1 MVELDDLVKF
11 LKTLKGS
18 VSEKFAVELQADLK
32 QDVNLP
38 DISATNKYKLLELS
52 VGDNVLLSWY
62 FNDTNMI
69 SNDYLYYQTDDD
81 EDDEIIA
88 YIVKQVKDFI
98 EDQDMETKKIDPK
111 SLIMIGDRV
120 NSKIFSQICE
130 EMHKLHVKDIE
141 NGDMFSTQIR
151 LENEANLALA
161 RVCGYKISFCSF
173 LCQLFGLKSNVKELI
188 QEKGGIKKSYENG
201 YKPELAAL
209 FYYSMLLDN
218 ELDRLCNLVKQI
230 KPEDLKRKQDA
241 KEGLKVL

>member
-1 MVELDDLVKF
+1 MVKLDDLIKF

-18 VSEKFAVELQADLK
+18 VAVELQADLK

-98 EDQDMETKKIDPK
+98 ED
-111 SLIMIGDRV
+111 
-120 NSKIFSQICE
+120 
-130 EMHKLHVKDIE
+130 
-141 NGDMFSTQIR
+141 
-151 LENEANLALA
+151 
-161 RVCGYKISFCSF
+161 
-173 LCQLFGLKSNVKELI
+173 
-188 QEKGGIKKSYENG
+188 
-201 YKPELAAL
+201 
-209 FYYSMLLDN
+209 
-218 ELDRLCNLVKQI
+218 
-230 KPEDLKRKQDA
+230 
-241 KEGLKVL
+241 

>member
-11 LKTLKGS
+11 LKTLKDS

-32 QDVNLP
+32 QDVSLP

-98 EDQDMETKKIDPK
+98 ED
-111 SLIMIGDRV
+111 
-120 NSKIFSQICE
+120 
-130 EMHKLHVKDIE
+130 
-141 NGDMFSTQIR
+141 
-151 LENEANLALA
+151 
-161 RVCGYKISFCSF
+161 
-173 LCQLFGLKSNVKELI
+173 
-188 QEKGGIKKSYENG
+188 
-201 YKPELAAL
+201 
-209 FYYSMLLDN
+209 
-218 ELDRLCNLVKQI
+218 
-230 KPEDLKRKQDA
+230 
-241 KEGLKVL
+241 